1 MKRNKKINTDRLGQA
16 KAIFLEK
23 IEEITYLEFFVLLLV
38 AVFVVFV
45 VKFFGRGPAEWKTIR
60 VQVIGREWSEDF
72 TGGSSYKPPF
82 WLVDSTRKKD
92 IVRGPDGK
100 KMAEIIDVES
110 YERGG
115 NTSIFLIVKVK
126 AFLNKKDRKYMYKNI
141 PLQEGSLIEFSLPE
155 TKIVGQITDMGV
167 PEQGY
172 EEKTLIVVGRARNIE
187 PWLIDRIENGDEMIN
202 LTTGETVAKIIDF
215 KIEPTLSKIFFTG
228 GGYFTNAFLEDNPR
242 LKDVVLTLELKVKKI
257 SDRWFFSGDQKI
269 KTPHTIGLF
278 FSDYDLGWVEI
289 QEFEEKQ

>member
-92 IVRGPDGK
+92 IVRG
-100 KMAEIIDVES
+100 
-110 YERGG
+110 
-115 NTSIFLIVKVK
+115 TSIFLIVKVK